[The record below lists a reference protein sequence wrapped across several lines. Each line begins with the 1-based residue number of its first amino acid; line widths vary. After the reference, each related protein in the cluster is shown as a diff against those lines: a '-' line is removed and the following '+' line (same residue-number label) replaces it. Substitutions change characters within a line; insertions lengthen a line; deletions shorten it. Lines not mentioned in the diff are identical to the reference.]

1 MDTTHR
7 GSALTFAGAA
17 AGLSTARPRTAD
29 FPEKLLRIIMPYLCR
44 HPGKRHGAIQ
54 FAAGG
59 GAAEASPHFAGYL
72 FDRAWERSQTA
83 THIFGLALAMSRAS
97 APRIQYRQEG
107 PWIIT

>member
-1 MDTTHR
+1 MDTGHR

-54 FAAGG
+54 FAAG
-59 GAAEASPHFAGYL
+59 
-72 FDRAWERSQTA
+72 DRAAAQCQIE
-83 THIFGLALAMSRAS
+83 AMVLKPRAKVTNRNPYFWLGASDVARFRPPHTVS
-97 APRIQYRQEG
+97 AGR
-107 PWIIT
+107 TLD

>member
-1 MDTTHR
+1 MDTAHR

-54 FAAGG
+54 FVAGG
-59 GAAEASPHFAGYL
+59 RAAAQCQFEAVVLKPWAKVTNRNPYFWLGASFVARSCPPHTTWPGRTL
-72 FDRAWERSQTA
+72 D
-83 THIFGLALAMSRAS
+83 
-97 APRIQYRQEG
+97 
-107 PWIIT
+107 